1 MIAAK
6 SSGSATLLLIY
17 VVIFG
22 ALYFLYLRPRSKRQK
37 AQRSEARKVEVGDRA
52 QTIGGFVG
60 VVTKTSPEF
69 ITLRA
74 SSGAEL
80 DFVPQAIAKKIDTS
94 SSGEASA

>member
-22 ALYFLYLRPRSKRQK
+22 ALYFFYLRPRSKRQK
-37 AQRSEARKVEVGDRA
+37 AQRTEARKVEVGDRA

-60 VVTKTSPEF
+60 VVTKTSADF

-80 DFVPQAIAKKIDTS
+80 DFVPQAIARKLE